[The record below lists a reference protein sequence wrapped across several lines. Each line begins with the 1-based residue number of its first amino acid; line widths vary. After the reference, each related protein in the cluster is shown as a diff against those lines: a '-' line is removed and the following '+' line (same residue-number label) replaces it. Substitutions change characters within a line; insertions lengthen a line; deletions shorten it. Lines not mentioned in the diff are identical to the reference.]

1 MPAAGRSHLKTF
13 YRELRRRKVFQTCF
27 YYLLLCWGGLQAID
41 ILFPLFDLDAD
52 LVSRYL
58 FALAILGF
66 PVAFTLAWF
75 FQITREGVAR
85 STPFS
90 ERRVLDNIPPINDRR
105 RNGARGY
112 FRKPGGP
119 RSAVHD
125 WTLSAETGPLAGLSF
140 SITRSLVMGRSLDS
154 DIAVVSPHVS
164 RQHARL
170 TLEGDM
176 LSLEDLGSANGT
188 MVNGRPLTGRCTL
201 YNEDEIRFHDIV
213 FRVTRSYASA
223 GRGTAALDQT
233 TYIEPLHSN
242 STPTKPT
249 DRQ

>member
-1 MPAAGRSHLKTF
+1 MPAPGHSPLKTF
-13 YRELRRRKVFQTCF
+13 YRELRRRKVFHTCF
-27 YYLLLCWGGLQAID
+27 YYLLLCWGGLQVID
-41 ILFPLFDLDAD
+41 ILFPLLDLDAD

-58 FALAILGF
+58 FALAVLGF
-66 PVAFTLAWF
+66 PITFTLAWF
-75 FQITREGVAR
+75 FQITREGVSR
-85 STPFS
+85 SEPFS
-90 ERRVLDNIPPINDRR
+90 ERRVLENIAPINDRR
-105 RNGARGY
+105 GNGAKRY
-112 FRKPGGP
+112 FRKPGSRAP
-119 RSAVHD
+119 VHD

-170 TLEGDM
+170 ELEGDV
-176 LSLEDLGSANGT
+176 LTLEDLGSSNGT
-188 MVNGRPLTGRCTL
+188 LINGRPLTGRCTL

-213 FRVTRSYASA
+213 FRVTRSYANA

-249 DRQ
+249 DE